1 MDAKYWNDQGR
12 AVTKQIEA
20 RAKRYAD
27 GSWRGV
33 LVVPTQRGVVAVC
46 VELDKRDASRVAAA
60 SQEAH
65 SEMSRGA
72 RQLARALHVADTV
85 NGPDIIGDVVT
96 ITRPAATWLHR
107 EVKPVTT
114 SNARPFTYGVVDV
127 VGDLQ
132 STLRSALGNVSNPL
146 GAAQGT
152 LGAALGGLASGGLEG
167 AAQGALGAIGGAL
180 GLDPSQARAIAQRLA
195 GGGGTIPQSVQEWQQ
210 RRDRALSELA
220 AVVAAGTHPLGSDNW
235 RGALN
240 YHLTNGGITVPEHA
254 ALMRDQGVLA
264 TLPLVSPMLT
274 DAALIAALQADGKL
288 PVPWPPVPR
297 TGAGAL
303 ASMQAIMQSGSLF
316 GAPVQT
322 IQSAR
327 LDPTPGAAATAIAST
342 RPADVAATL
351 GAEELLR
358 RARAQAIPQAADV
371 VARALRA
378 VDATAGANL
387 GDARA
392 RDVVRRAIASE
403 ARNVRSALSI
413 AQTLLG
419 LR

>member
-12 AVTKQIEA
+12 TVTKQIEA
-20 RAKRYAD
+20 RAKRYQD

-46 VELDKRDASRVAAA
+46 VELDKRDAARVASAA
-60 SQEAH
+60 QEAH
-65 SEMSRGA
+65 SEMARGA
-72 RQLARALHVADTV
+72 RQLGRAVAVADTI

-132 STLRSALGNVSNPL
+132 STLRSALGGVQNPL
-146 GAAQGT
+146 GAAQGVGT
-152 LGAALGGLASGGLEG
+152 SALGGFLTGGAQG
-167 AAQGALGAIGGAL
+167 AAEGALGAIGSVL

-195 GGGGTIPQSVQEWQQ
+195 GGPGVPASVAEWQQ

-220 AVVAAGTHPLGSDNW
+220 AVVRAGTHPLGSANW
-235 RGALN
+235 AGALN
-240 YHLTNGGITVPEHA
+240 YHLSNGGITVPEQSV
-254 ALMRDQGVLA
+254 LSRDQSALA
-264 TLPLVSPMLT
+264 SLPVVSPMLT
-274 DAALIAALQADGKL
+274 DPALIAALQADGKL
-288 PVPWPPVPR
+288 PTPWPPAASSS
-297 TGAGAL
+297 TAAGAL
-303 ASMQAIMQSGSLF
+303 ATMQALMQSGVINAPIQVVR
-316 GAPVQT
+316 GAQ
-322 IQSAR
+322 
-327 LDPTPGAAATAIAST
+327 LDAAPGAATAAVQSP
-342 RPADVAATL
+342 RVADVAATL

-358 RARAQAIPQAADV
+358 RARANAIPQAADV

-378 VDATAGANL
+378 VDATAAANL

-392 RDVVRRAIASE
+392 RAVVRRAVESE

-413 AQTLLG
+413 AQTLMG